1 MISLILI
8 MSSLFIHNGDSLK
21 TDLDNYLKK
30 NLSQYESF
38 DYKVLQVPV
47 DYKKFKLVENL
58 DFNLCG
64 NLVYIPVE
72 IVTKEGRMIKS
83 IVTLQVKLYK
93 YILVTVRQIEKN
105 QNFTT
110 SDIELKKTDITQIKG
125 STLSSIKGISNYRSK
140 ILLKLGVP
148 VIEENIEPKPIIL
161 TGDKIEAK
169 LTAGDV
175 VISFDA
181 FSRQDGIPG
190 STITIIS
197 KDNKQY
203 KAKVID
209 SLNVNIIE

>member
-1 MISLILI
+1 
-8 MSSLFIHNGDSLK
+8 
-21 TDLDNYLKK
+21 
-30 NLSQYESF
+30 
-38 DYKVLQVPV
+38 
-47 DYKKFKLVENL
+47 
-58 DFNLCG
+58 
-64 NLVYIPVE
+64 
-72 IVTKEGRMIKS
+72 MIKS

-93 YILVTVRQIEKN
+93 NILVTVRQIEKN

>member
-1 MISLILI
+1 MISFILI
-8 MSSLFIHNGDSLK
+8 VYSLFIHNSDSLK
-21 TDLDNYLKK
+21 TDLDIYLKK

-38 DYKVLQVPV
+38 DYKVVQVPV
-47 DYKKFKLVENL
+47 DYQKFKIVENL
-58 DFNLCG
+58 DLNLCG
-64 NLVYIPVE
+64 NLLYIPVE
-72 IVTKEGRMIKS
+72 VVTKAGRMIKS

-93 YILVTVRQIEKN
+93 SILVTARQIEKN
-105 QNFTT
+105 QNFTIL
-110 SDIELKKTDITQIKG
+110 DVQLKKTDITQIKG
-125 STLSSIKGISNYRSK
+125 SPLTSINRISNYRTK
-140 ILLKLGVP
+140 MFLKAGAP
-148 VIEENIEPKPIIL
+148 IIEENIEPKLIIL

-169 LTAGDV
+169 LTSGDV